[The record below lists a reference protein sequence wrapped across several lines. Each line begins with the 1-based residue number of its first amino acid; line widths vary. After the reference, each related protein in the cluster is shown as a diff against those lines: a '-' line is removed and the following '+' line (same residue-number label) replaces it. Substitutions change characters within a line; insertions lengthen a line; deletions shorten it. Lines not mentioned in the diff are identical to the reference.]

1 MNDLLLK
8 GLLVDKEDCEVLDVS
23 SCIAESTRIKF
34 VAKINRVL
42 DDVLP
47 VLFLS
52 VLNSKLTKNPMILSF
67 TSEQHNFMI
76 GRSGDLA
83 VTYVK
88 DEEEKDFI
96 VGKVID
102 LVNRGIKYNMTSR
115 HCLENLV
122 EAKKKLTLMTLYEL
136 FPKTDCEECGEDSCF
151 NYAAKIF
158 TGEVDHNRC
167 AHTDVKKIEAFI
179 IPVNLGWSIHFT

>member
-23 SCIAESTRIKF
+23 PCIAESTRIKF

-76 GRSGDLA
+76 GRNGDLA

-88 DEEEKDFI
+88 DEEEIDFI

-115 HCLENLV
+115 HSLENMV

-136 FPKTDCEECGEDSCF
+136 FPKTDCKECGENSCF

-158 TGEVDHNRC
+158 IGEVDHNRC
-167 AHTDVKKIEAFI
+167 CHTDVKKIEAFI